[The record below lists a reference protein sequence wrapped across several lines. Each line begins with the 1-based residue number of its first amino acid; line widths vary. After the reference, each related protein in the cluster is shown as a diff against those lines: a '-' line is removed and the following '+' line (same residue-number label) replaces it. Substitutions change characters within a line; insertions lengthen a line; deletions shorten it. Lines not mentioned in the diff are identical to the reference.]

1 MNGIRKIIMMCLLL
15 TAVFCFTGCG
25 TKESEPSEEAEDR
38 VLIGVCA
45 YNTDFEEMQLFMNYY
60 RDYISEGMSVDFLF
74 SETLTSG
81 EEEREFIRLA
91 KEQGAEGII
100 SFYGQDIEDTL
111 KLCEEEQ
118 IYYVLGSGT
127 ISDEDF
133 ASAQDNPYFLGSIGP
148 DTEEEYQAGYDMI
161 ASFAAKGADSYLILT
176 GGAPAG
182 NYMHISRTR
191 GMLDAL
197 AAEKGA
203 VFDLSGEEAAALTEV
218 TELATGN
225 DVCVTICPGYEMLY
239 EDGKDSLQAVLE
251 AGDYDAAA
259 AVMSF
264 GSSLDTVI
272 EASEGWGHT
281 VLTGTVDCFSEENL
295 KAVEEEDSYGE
306 MKLNYVAGKY
316 ASLAGPA
323 VAAVYNAATG
333 HADTVR
339 AEDGPFRLS
348 QKLWKAE
355 TAEQY
360 RELYDFTQGV
370 YENAYSCDELMQV
383 ISVFSPEADYE
394 DFAALTEASDVES
407 VEARILNR

>member
-1 MNGIRKIIMMCLLL
+1 MMILLL
-15 TAVFCFTGCG
+15 LGTAFCFTGCG
-25 TKESEPSEEAEDR
+25 TKESEPSEKAEDR

-60 RDYISEGMSVDFLF
+60 RDYISEGLSVDFLF
-74 SETLTSG
+74 SETLSSG

-127 ISDEDF
+127 ISNEDF
-133 ASAQDNPYFLGSIGP
+133 MSAQGNPYFLGSIGP
-148 DTEEEYQAGYDMI
+148 DTEEEYRAGYDMVE
-161 ASFAAKGADSYLILT
+161 SFAAKGADSYLLMT
-176 GGAPAG
+176 AGAPAD
-182 NYMHISRTR
+182 NYMHISRTK

-197 AAEKGA
+197 ASEKGV
-203 VFDLSGEEAAALTEV
+203 VFELSGDEVAALTEV

-225 DVCVTICPGYEMLY
+225 DVRVTVCPGYEMLY
-239 EDGKDSLQAVLE
+239 DSGKEDLEAVLQKN
-251 AGDYDAAA
+251 DYDAVAA
-259 AVMSF
+259 AMSF
-264 GSSLDTVI
+264 GPALDTVI
-272 EASEGWGHT
+272 EASKGWGHT

-295 KAVEEEDSYGE
+295 KAVEEEDAYGE

-339 AEDGPFRLS
+339 TEDGPFRLS

-383 ISVFSPEADYE
+383 ISVFNPDADYE

>member
-1 MNGIRKIIMMCLLL
+1 MKNLKRIIMMLLL
-15 TAVFCFTGCG
+15 PCAVFCFTGCQASDSVPE
-25 TKESEPSEEAEDR
+25 KAEDR
-38 VLIGVCA
+38 LLIGVCA

-60 RDYISEGMSVDFLF
+60 RDYIAQGMSVDFLF

-81 EEEREFIRLA
+81 DAEREFIRQA

-100 SFYGQDIEDTL
+100 SFYGQDIFDTL

-133 ASAQDNPYFLGSIGP
+133 DKVKENPWFLGAIGP
-148 DTEEEYQAGYDMI
+148 DTEEEYEAGYDMI
-161 ASFAAKGADSYLILT
+161 ADFAEKGANSYLLVT
-176 GGAPAG
+176 GGAPSG

-197 AAEKGA
+197 AAEKG
-203 VFDLSGEEAAALTEV
+203 VNFQLTGDEAAALDEV
-218 TELATGN
+218 TELETGN
-225 DVCVTICPGYEMLY
+225 DVRVTICPGYASSGEG
-239 EDGKDSLQAVLE
+239 EANLE
-251 AGDYDAAA
+251 KAIQSQDYDAVAS
-259 AVMSF
+259 VMSF
-264 GSSLDTVI
+264 GPMLDTVI

-295 KAVEEEDSYGE
+295 KAVQERDSYGE

-316 ASLAGPA
+316 ASIAGPA

-333 HADTVR
+333 NVDTVR
-339 AEDGPFRLS
+339 DHDASFRLS
-348 QKLWKAE
+348 QKLWKAD
-355 TAEQY
+355 TAEAY
-360 RELYDFTQGV
+360 EELYGFTQGV

-383 ISVFSPEADYE
+383 ISVFNPDAEYE

-407 VEARILNR
+407 VKERIGNR